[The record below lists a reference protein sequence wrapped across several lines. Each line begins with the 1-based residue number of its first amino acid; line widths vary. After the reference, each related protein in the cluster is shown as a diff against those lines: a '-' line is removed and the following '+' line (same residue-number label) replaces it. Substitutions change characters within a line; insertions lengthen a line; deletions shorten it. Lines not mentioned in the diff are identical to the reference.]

1 MEYTLHQFFIIHQRI
16 STVCNK
22 TKHFM
27 NGLKERI
34 CYYAFICITRSEF
47 FEPLCPHALNRKS
60 RDVEDPLTNSFLS
73 GSKSSLC

>member
-34 CYYAFICITRSEF
+34 MPLFVLHVLNF

-73 GSKSSLC
+73 GSKLSLC

>member
-47 FEPLCPHALNRKS
+47 F
-60 RDVEDPLTNSFLS
+60 
-73 GSKSSLC
+73 